1 MGAERGRGAQR
12 RPDHTDR
19 RWDGGGVP
27 RLAANRADGPAT
39 GGRRHRSRI
48 RDRRGA
54 HPHAHGPRWRAARR
68 RSEGPAASGPAHP
81 RGRRRNQVLGVA
93 RFRPRLHAA
102 GVLGRASAD
111 GQAVL
116 ARVPEPVADV
126 RGEARGGAGGARHTH
141 WRPHPWAQRG
151 PPGIRQRSADVRW
164 RRRIPGR
171 VRAPR
176 LVQRLRTRPRGG
188 GPRQGAS
195 FAGAVGEP
203 RVAGGHSPVV
213 PVRLPCG
220 GPRRGLSLGTGPLG
234 VLTAC
239 WVRAE
244 RDHRMRLN
252 ERMAGGRE
260 AIIMDVYEAVTSR
273 RAVRGFKDEPVSRE
287 VLERV
292 LSTAAW
298 SPSGSNIQP
307 WNSYVLTGAPL
318 AELKTRAVERVCHGD
333 PWDERQYEMYPP
345 ALKSPY
351 GERRSA
357 FGKER
362 YSALGI
368 AREDWEARQRAAIG
382 NWNCFG
388 APAAL
393 FCYID
398 RDLGRPQ
405 WADVGMYL
413 QTVMLLLRAE
423 GLHSC
428 PQMAWSQVRETVA
441 EVLSPS
447 DGLILFCGMSIG
459 YEDPTVGYAR
469 TGRAPIDETVTFVGG

>member
-1 MGAERGRGAQR
+1 
-12 RPDHTDR
+12 
-19 RWDGGGVP
+19 
-27 RLAANRADGPAT
+27 
-39 GGRRHRSRI
+39 
-48 RDRRGA
+48 
-54 HPHAHGPRWRAARR
+54 
-68 RSEGPAASGPAHP
+68 
-81 RGRRRNQVLGVA
+81 
-93 RFRPRLHAA
+93 
-102 GVLGRASAD
+102 
-111 GQAVL
+111 
-116 ARVPEPVADV
+116 
-126 RGEARGGAGGARHTH
+126 
-141 WRPHPWAQRG
+141 
-151 PPGIRQRSADVRW
+151 
-164 RRRIPGR
+164 
-171 VRAPR
+171 
-176 LVQRLRTRPRGG
+176 
-188 GPRQGAS
+188 
-195 FAGAVGEP
+195 
-203 RVAGGHSPVV
+203 
-213 PVRLPCG
+213 
-220 GPRRGLSLGTGPLG
+220 
-234 VLTAC
+234 
-239 WVRAE
+239 
-244 RDHRMRLN
+244 
-252 ERMAGGRE
+252 
-260 AIIMDVYEAVTSR
+260 MDVYEAVKSR

-292 LSTAAW
+292 LSAAAW

-307 WNSYVLTGAPL
+307 WNTYVLTGAPL
-318 AELKTRAVERVCHGD
+318 AELKTRAVERVAHGD

-368 AREDWEARQRAAIG
+368 AREDWEARQRAAIA

-428 PQMAWSQVRETVA
+428 TQMAWSQVRETVA

-459 YEDPTVGYAR
+459 YEDPKVSYTH
-469 TGRAPIDETVTFVGG
+469 TGRAPLGETVTFVDGQLPASRWARTIPPEGQMGMITAAQSSPAAPT